1 MTDLLQK
8 NSIFLN
14 NSPLEKLSK
23 FVRDNNFSSVFVMVD
38 ENTKEFC
45 LDYFSKEVSFD
56 FKVIKIQAG
65 ETYKNIHTCLRAWEE
80 LSSKGADRKSLL
92 INLGGG
98 VVTDTGGFIASCF
111 RRGIAFVH
119 VPTTLLAMVDAA
131 LGGKNGVD
139 LNHLKNQVGVIKLPA
154 MVIVDENFLKTLP
167 ENEIRSGFAEMIK
180 HGLIDTEKSSYFEE
194 CISLENFE
202 ISKISKLIEGSIHIK
217 MRTVNED
224 IDESG
229 LRKILN
235 YGHTLGHAIESYR
248 MGMDTDCH
256 LLHGEAI
263 AIGLVLET
271 YNSHIM
277 YGFPLEDLNTLKT
290 FISYKYSPERFS
302 REEQKKIIE
311 LMKFDKKNE
320 KNNVNFVLLEGL
332 GSPRLN
338 CQVEEQLI
346 YEAFDFY
353 QS

>member
-1 MTDLLQK
+1 MIDLLNK
-8 NSIFLN
+8 NNIIFN
-14 NSPLEKLSK
+14 NSPLEKLNA
-23 FVRDNNFSSVFVMVD
+23 FVQKNDFSSVFVLVD

-45 LDYFSKEVSFD
+45 LNYFSKEVPFD
-56 FKVIKIQAG
+56 FEAITIQSG
-65 ETYKNIHTCLRAWEE
+65 ETYKNIHTCLKVWEE
-80 LSSKGADRKSLL
+80 LSEKGADRKSLL

-139 LNHLKNQVGVIKLPA
+139 LNNLKNQIGIINLPA
-154 MVIVDENFLKTLP
+154 LVLVDENFLKTLP

-180 HGLIDTEKSSYFEE
+180 HGMIDIEKSSYFEE
-194 CISLENFE
+194 CMSIKNFE
-202 ISKISKLIEGSIHIK
+202 SSRISNLIEGSIHIK

-224 IDESG
+224 MDESG
-229 LRKILN
+229 SRKILN

-248 MGMDTDCH
+248 MGLDTDHH

-271 YNSHIM
+271 YISHKM
-277 YGFPLEDLNTLKT
+277 YDFPLKDLNILKT
-290 FISYKYSPERFS
+290 FISEKYTSQDFS

-311 LMKFDKKNE
+311 LMKYDKKNE
-320 KNNVNFVLLEGL
+320 KDNVNFVLLEGI